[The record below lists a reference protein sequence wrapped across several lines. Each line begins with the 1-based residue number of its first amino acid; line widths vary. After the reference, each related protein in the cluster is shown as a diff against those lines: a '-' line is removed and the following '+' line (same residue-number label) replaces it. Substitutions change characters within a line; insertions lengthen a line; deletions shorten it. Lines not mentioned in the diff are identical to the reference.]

1 MRTKSVI
8 SNFAISLAGAT
19 AVLFFATS
27 AVAAPNERAARLDRM
42 LERMDTDQ
50 SGALSYDEF
59 IARPNQRFEKTDANG
74 DGILSAEERENAK
87 AERSARGGKPGQK
100 RAGLGAGL
108 LRKMDSNND
117 GDISRSEHD
126 AHHQAR
132 FSRIDLNADGALTK
146 DEFIADMQARRTAF
160 KDKRG

>member
-1 MRTKSVI
+1 
-8 SNFAISLAGAT
+8 ISLAGAT

-27 AVAAPNERAARLDRM
+27 SVAAPNERAARLDRM

-59 IARPNQRFEKTDANG
+59 IARSNQRFEKTDANS
-74 DGILSAEERENAK
+74 DGILSAQERENAK